1 MIAAVLLL
9 AAVSANT
16 GPEIG
21 FRFRGTPGRSPAE
34 GIAVELTIGGEA
46 ARADVL
52 VDDGASAPRWN
63 WRDGGSVDGGR
74 VTLRA
79 PAESR
84 ARLVVRRRPGARY
97 ELEGPLR
104 WPASPASRTVRP
116 FPRRTLRGTSSLPSG
131 VEIHLVGTASGDAL
145 CEIDLVDGWQCAA
158 VPPDFTGRLVACDGT
173 YALAAAE
180 VPHGS
185 PDEIVMRAL
194 FDSALIRVATSEPA
208 GDSAPASVRL
218 LRPAS
223 PGGIVLARDPTSE
236 IAELDE
242 GLFWLESRADPA
254 GLTVEVSSR
263 GFATARFAFSRFRT
277 PCEAPESVDLVRATP
292 LTGTVSDGSGGPVAG
307 AIVLVRSA
315 DPDREPGVLADALTD
330 ESGGFE
336 VPDLAPRPHRLRACH
351 AEFGCGEAVSLPG
364 SEPAR
369 IALDG
374 GAALIGRVL
383 TSAGVPEPSAHVRIV
398 PSLEASA
405 RPGDRLA
412 RMPLETTSGNDG
424 RFRIA
429 FPDTGEFLLEIRS
442 ESSGVAR
449 ISVRCSTLSPP
460 ITDVGDVRLP
470 EPLDLEV
477 RVALCGAGV
486 VSMSG
491 PLGGETSFPALLRFP
506 LDAEGAV
513 AVRLPEGGAW
523 TAWATCG
530 GRNVMLAPAL
540 LPDVGLLVGIEVR
553 FEPVGALGDQSP
565 GRSK

>member
-1 MIAAVLLL
+1 
-9 AAVSANT
+9 
-16 GPEIG
+16 
-21 FRFRGTPGRSPAE
+21 
-34 GIAVELTIGGEA
+34 
-46 ARADVL
+46 
-52 VDDGASAPRWN
+52 
-63 WRDGGSVDGGR
+63 
-74 VTLRA
+74 
-79 PAESR
+79 
-84 ARLVVRRRPGARY
+84 
-97 ELEGPLR
+97 
-104 WPASPASRTVRP
+104 
-116 FPRRTLRGTSSLPSG
+116 
-131 VEIHLVGTASGDAL
+131 VG
-145 CEIDLVDGWQCAA
+145 GWQCAA
-158 VPPDFTGRLVACDGT
+158 VPLDFTGRLVACDGAN
-173 YALAAAE
+173 ALAAAE

-185 PDEIVMRAL
+185 PDEIVMRAAL
-194 FDSALIRVATSEPA
+194 LTSALIRVAASEPA
-208 GDSAPASVRL
+208 GDRAPASVRL
-218 LRPAS
+218 LRPGS
-223 PGGIVLARDPTSE
+223 PGGIMLARDPTSE
-236 IAELDE
+236 IAQLDE

-254 GLTVEVSSR
+254 GLAVEISAP

-277 PCEAPESVDLVRATP
+277 PCEAPESVALVRATP

-307 AIVLVRSA
+307 AIILVRSA

-330 ESGGFE
+330 ESGGFA

-351 AEFGCGEAVSLPG
+351 AELGCGEAVSLPG
-364 SEPAR
+364 EPAR

-405 RPGDRLA
+405 RPGDRVA

-442 ESSGVAR
+442 ESSGIAR
-449 ISVRCSTLSPP
+449 ISARCSSLSPP

-470 EPLDLEV
+470 EPLDLAV

-491 PLGGETSFPALLRFP
+491 PLGGETSMPALLRFP
-506 LDAEGAV
+506 LDAEGAA

-530 GRNVMLAPAL
+530 GRNVVLAPAL
-540 LPDVGLLVGIEVR
+540 LPDVGLLIGIEVR

>member
-1 MIAAVLLL
+1 MIAAILLL
-9 AAVSANT
+9 AAVSAST
-16 GPEIG
+16 AAEIG
-21 FRFRGTPGRSPAE
+21 FRFRGTPGGPPGE
-34 GIAVELTIGGEA
+34 GVAVELTIGDEA
-46 ARADVL
+46 VRADVL
-52 VDDGASAPRWN
+52 VDDGASGSRWK
-63 WRDGGSVDGGR
+63 WLDGGPVDRGR

-84 ARLVVRRRPGARY
+84 ALLVVRRLRGARY
-97 ELEGPLR
+97 ELEGPFR
-104 WPASPASRTVRP
+104 WPGSPASRTVRP
-116 FPRRTLRGTSSLPSG
+116 VPRRTLRGTSSLPSG
-131 VEIHLVGTASGDAL
+131 VALHLVGTAFGDAL
-145 CEIDLVDGWQCAA
+145 CETDLPGGWQCAA
-158 VPPDFTGRLVACDGT
+158 VPLDFTGRLVACDGT
-173 YALAAAE
+173 NALAAAE

-194 FDSALIRVATSEPA
+194 LTSALIRVATPEPA
-208 GDSAPASVRL
+208 GDPAPVSVRL

-236 IAELDE
+236 ISELD
-242 GLFWLESRADPA
+242 GSLFWLESRADPA
-254 GLTVEVSSR
+254 GLAVEISSR
-263 GFATARFAFSRFRT
+263 GFATARFDFSRFRT

-292 LTGTVSDGSGGPVAG
+292 LTGTVSDRSAGPVAG
-307 AIVLVRSA
+307 AIVIVRSA
-315 DPDREPGVLADALTD
+315 DPDREPGVLADTLTD

-351 AEFGCGEAVSLPG
+351 AESGCGEAVSIPG
-364 SEPAR
+364 EPAR

-374 GAALIGRVL
+374 GAIVTGRVL
-383 TSAGVPEPSAHVRIV
+383 TGAGVPEPSAHVRIV

-429 FPDTGEFLLEIRS
+429 FPDTGEFLLEVRS
-442 ESSGVAR
+442 ESSGIAR
-449 ISVRCSTLSPP
+449 ISVRRSSLSPP
-460 ITDVGDVRLP
+460 ITEVGDVRLP
-470 EPLDLEV
+470 EPLDLAV

-486 VSMSG
+486 MSMSG
-491 PLGGETSFPALLRFP
+491 PLGGETSMPTLLRFP
-506 LDAEGAV
+506 LDAEGAA

-530 GRNVMLAPAL
+530 GRNVILAPAV
-540 LPDVGLLVGIEVR
+540 LPDVGLLAGMEVR
-553 FEPVGALGDQSP
+553 FEPVGALGDQSS

>member
-1 MIAAVLLL
+1 VIAALLL
-9 AAVSANT
+9 IAAVSADIAE
-16 GPEIG
+16 EIG
-21 FRFRGTPGRSPAE
+21 FRFRGTPGGSSAE

-52 VDDGASAPRWN
+52 VDDGASAPRWK
-63 WRDGGSVDGGR
+63 WHDGGPVDRGR

-84 ARLVVRRRPGARY
+84 ALLVVRRLRGARY
-97 ELEGPLR
+97 DLEGPFR
-104 WPASPASRTVRP
+104 WPASPAFRSVRP
-116 FPRRTLRGTSSLPSG
+116 VPRRTLRGTGSIPSG
-131 VEIHLVGTASGDAL
+131 VELHLVGKASGDAL
-145 CEIDLVDGWQCAA
+145 CESDLPDGWQCAA
-158 VPPDFTGRLVACDGT
+158 VPRDFTGRLVACDG
-173 YALAAAE
+173 ADPVGAAE

-185 PDEIVMRAL
+185 PDQIVMHAL
-194 FDSALIRVATSEPA
+194 RTSALIRVTTSDPA
-208 GDSAPASVRL
+208 GDRPPASVRL
-218 LRPAS
+218 LRPVS
-223 PGGIVLARDPTSE
+223 PTGVVLARDSTAE
-236 IAELDE
+236 ITELDE
-242 GLFWLESRADPA
+242 GLFWLESRGDPE
-254 GLTVEVSSR
+254 GLAVEVSSR
-263 GFATARFAFSRFRT
+263 GFATARFAFSRLRT
-277 PCEAPESVDLVRATP
+277 PCENPESVDLVRATR

-315 DPDREPGVLADALTD
+315 DSDREPSVIADALTD
-330 ESGGFE
+330 ENGGFE
-336 VPDLAPRPHRLRACH
+336 VPDLAPQPHRIRACH
-351 AEFGCGEAVSLPG
+351 AELGCGEAIVVPG
-364 SEPAR
+364 EPAR
-369 IALDG
+369 IAVSG

-398 PSLEASA
+398 PSLETSA

-412 RMPLETTSGNDG
+412 RLPLETTTGNDG

-429 FPDTGEFLLEIRS
+429 FPDTGEFLLEIRT

-449 ISVRCSTLSPP
+449 LPVRRTSLSPP

-470 EPLDLEV
+470 ESLDFAV
-477 RVALCGAGV
+477 RVALCGAGA

-506 LDAEGAV
+506 LDAEGAA

-540 LPDVGLLVGIEVR
+540 LPDVGLFAGSEVR
-553 FEPVGALGDQSP
+553 FEPIGALGDQSA